1 MSHQALSM
9 PETTV
14 IVVGG
19 PTASGK
25 SALALDLAEEFG
37 GTVINADSMQIYRD
51 LSVLTARPSAADEAR
66 APHRLYGALPGSERC
81 SAARW
86 QAMALE
92 EIRAA
97 NAAGRVPIVVGGTG
111 LYLRALMEGLADI
124 PPVPASIRAWSRD
137 LQASVGSPGL
147 HALLAER
154 DPETAAR
161 LKPGDTQRL
170 LRAMEVLEAT
180 GRSITAWQS
189 DPVAGPPAG
198 LRFLPIVVD
207 PPREALYATCDGRFD
222 RMIELGALDE
232 VRALMAL
239 GPPPDLPVMKALG
252 VPELSSYLRGET
264 DLPAAAAIARQS
276 TRRYAKRQG
285 TWFRHQL
292 AIVHGCHVI
301 STQYSESLKPAV
313 CNIIRKMG

>member
-25 SALALDLAEEFG
+25 SALALDLAEEFN
-37 GTVINADSMQIYRD
+37 GTVINADSMQIYRE
-51 LSVLTARPSAADEAR
+51 LSVLTARPTATDEAR
-66 APHRLYGALPGSERC
+66 APHRLYGALSGSERC

-92 EIRAA
+92 EIRTAKA
-97 NAAGRVPIVVGGTG
+97 SGRVPIVVGGTG

-124 PPVPASIRAWSRD
+124 PPVPADIRARSRD
-137 LQASVGSPGL
+137 LHASVGSPGL

-170 LRAMEVLEAT
+170 LRAVEVLEAT

-189 DPVAGPPAG
+189 DPASGPPTG

-207 PPREALYATCDGRFD
+207 PPREFLYAACNGRFD

-232 VRALMAL
+232 VRVLMAL
-239 GPPPDLPVMKALG
+239 DLPADLPVMKALG
-252 VPELSSYLRGET
+252 VPELSSYLAGEI
-264 DLPAAAAIARQS
+264 DLATAAASARQS

-292 AIVHGCHVI
+292 APVHGCHVI
-301 STQYSESLKPAV
+301 STQYSESLKPV
-313 CNIIRKMG
+313 ICNIIRKMG

>member
-37 GTVINADSMQIYRD
+37 GTVINADSMQIYRE
-51 LSVLTARPSAADEAR
+51 LSVLTARPSGADEAR

-86 QAMALE
+86 QSMALK
-92 EIRAA
+92 EIRTAHA
-97 NAAGRVPIVVGGTG
+97 SGRVPIVVGGTG

-124 PPVPASIRAWSRD
+124 PTVPADIRAWSRD
-137 LQASVGSPGL
+137 LQAAIGSPGL

-189 DPVAGPPAG
+189 DPSAGPPSG

-207 PPREALYATCDGRFD
+207 PPREVLYAACNGRFD

-239 GPPPDLPVMKALG
+239 DLPVDLPVMKALG

-292 AIVHGCHVI
+292 ATVHGCHVI
-301 STQYSESLKPAV
+301 SAQYSESLKPAV

>member
-14 IVVGG
+14 VVVGG

-37 GTVINADSMQIYRD
+37 GTVVNADSMQIYRE
-51 LSVLTARPSAADEAR
+51 LSVLTARHTSADEAH
-66 APHRLYGALPGSERC
+66 APHRLYGVLPASERC

-86 QAMALE
+86 QAMALA

-97 NAAGRVPIVVGGTG
+97 KASGSLPIVVGGTG

-124 PPVPASIRAWSRD
+124 PPVPAEVREAVRGLHAKI
-137 LQASVGSPGL
+137 GSPGL
-147 HALLAER
+147 HAVLAER

-170 LRAMEVLEAT
+170 LRAVEVWQAT

-189 DPVAGPPAG
+189 DPTAGPPPG

-207 PPREALYATCDGRFD
+207 PPRDALYASCDGRFG

-232 VRALMAL
+232 VRELMAL
-239 GPPPDLPVMKALG
+239 GLPPDLPVMKALG
-252 VPELSSYLRGET
+252 VPELSSYLRGEI
-264 DLPAAAAIARQS
+264 DLPAAAALARQS

-292 AIVHGCHVI
+292 APVHGCHVV
-301 STQYSESLKPAV
+301 SAQYSESLKPAI
-313 CNIIRKMG
+313 CNLIRKMG

>member
-37 GTVINADSMQIYRD
+37 GTVINADSMQIYRE
-51 LSVLTARPSAADEAR
+51 LSVLTARPTAADEAR
-66 APHRLYGALPGSERC
+66 APHRLYGVMPASERC

-92 EIRAA
+92 EIRTAHA
-97 NAAGRVPIVVGGTG
+97 SGRMPIVVGGTG

-124 PPVPASIRAWSRD
+124 PPVPADIRAAVRALHGD
-137 LQASVGSPGL
+137 IGSPGL

-170 LRAMEVLEAT
+170 LRAAEVLEAT

-189 DPVAGPPAG
+189 DPGAGPPAG
-198 LRFLPIVVD
+198 LRFLPLVVD
-207 PPREALYATCDGRFD
+207 PPREALYAACDRRFD
-222 RMIELGALDE
+222 IMVERGAVEE

-239 GPPPDLPVMKALG
+239 DLAPDLPVMKALG
-252 VPELSSYLRGET
+252 VPELSAYLCCET
-264 DLPAAAAIARQS
+264 DLVTAAAAARQS

-292 AIVHGCHVI
+292 GPVHGSHVI
-301 STQYSESLKPAV
+301 SAQYSESLKQPI

>member
-1 MSHQALSM
+1 M

-37 GTVINADSMQIYRD
+37 GTVINADSMQIYRE
-51 LSVLTARPSAADEAR
+51 LSVLTARPTGADEAR
-66 APHRLYGALPGSERC
+66 APHRLYGALPDSERC

-92 EIRAA
+92 EIRTARA
-97 NAAGRVPIVVGGTG
+97 SGRVPIVVGGTG

-124 PPVPASIRAWSRD
+124 PPVPAAIRASIRD
-137 LQASVGSPGL
+137 LQADIGSPGL
-147 HALLAER
+147 HALLTER

-170 LRAMEVLEAT
+170 LRAVEVLEAT

-198 LRFLPIVVD
+198 LRFLPVVVD
-207 PPREALYATCDGRFD
+207 PPRETLYAACDGRFD
-222 RMIELGALDE
+222 KMIELGALDE
-232 VRALMAL
+232 VRGLMAL
-239 GPPPDLPVMKALG
+239 DLPADLPVMKALG
-252 VPELSSYLRGET
+252 VPELSSYLRSEIGLSE
-264 DLPAAAAIARQS
+264 AAASARQS

-292 AIVHGCHVI
+292 APAHGCHVI
-301 STQYSESLKPAV
+301 YAQYSESLKPAV